1 MLHADEV
8 SVNGEAERNSGRQV
22 SDADQVLLDGQE
34 VDTPSERYLMLHK
47 PEGYVCSHNEGDNP
61 TVIGL
66 IELPRAEKLS
76 IAGRL
81 DIDTT
86 GLVLLSDDGQWCHRI
101 TSPRHKQAKVYELR
115 CADPI
120 DDKAAEQFARGIMLN
135 NEKALTKPAELE
147 LIDAHRARVTLYEGR
162 YHQVKRMFAA
172 LGNRVVELHRESIGP
187 IRLDD
192 ALFPG
197 EYRELT
203 QAEVQSILN
212 V

>member
-1 MLHADEV
+1 MLHADQV

-22 SDADQVLLDGQE
+22 SDADQVLLHGQE
-34 VDTPSERYLMLHK
+34 VDTPSERYLMLNK
-47 PEGYVCSHNEGDNP
+47 PEGYVCSHNEGDSP

-76 IAGRL
+76 LAGRL

-101 TSPRHKQAKVYELR
+101 TSPRHKLAKVYELR

-120 DDKAAEQFARGIMLN
+120 DPKAPEKFARGIMLN
-135 NEKALTKPAELE
+135 NEKELTKPAELE
-147 LIDAHRARVTLYEGR
+147 LLDANRARVTLYEGR

-172 LGNRVVELHRESIGP
+172 LGNRVVELHRESIGA
-187 IRLDD
+187 ISLDD

-203 QAEVQSILN
+203 QAEVQSIFN
-212 V
+212 A

>member
-22 SDADQVLLDGQE
+22 SDADRVRLDGQE

-115 CADPI
+115 CADLI

-172 LGNRVVELHRESIGP
+172 LGNRVVALHRESIGP